1 MPSWCMTSSLHRD
14 LWAKSD
20 PAHPLWC
27 HLLDVAAV
35 CEALL
40 PRFGGV
46 EAIPKP
52 WLLLLVGLHDIGKA
66 DAQFQ
71 NKDPQQKARLQSLG
85 LELPEEITCFRH
97 EARSADWLGSFLI
110 ERGWGRRAG
119 QAVTGAIR
127 GHHGNFAAGLG
138 LGECYDESELT
149 EHLARW
155 NPLRDALADL
165 IMDTLGVEPFALD
178 RFQNAGSAGTK
189 LSGLIVLSD
198 WIASNHEQYAYDK
211 PARLNINLLPPQYW
225 KAAQAEAK
233 RAVSRLELTP
243 PVPQFEAV
251 PKFADI
257 WPEFPPR
264 PVQQAL
270 EDECLRGLP
279 PGLAIVEA
287 PMGEGKTE
295 AAIYLAECWNWQTGR
310 AGIYFALP
318 TMATS
323 NQMHSRYFAYLERV
337 SPGAAPRLVHGLS
350 WLLDE
355 ISPQTPAQTFGAS
368 SGGEDDEPLSRE
380 WFRAAKRALLA
391 PHGVGTV
398 DQALMAALNVKHG
411 FLRFLGLSAKTLII
425 DEVHAYD
432 AYMTTLL
439 CRLLAWCRAL
449 GIPVILLS
457 ATLSRTQK
465 QQLCAA
471 YAGRD
476 VLPLLDTAEPY
487 PLLTFVPLA
496 EIERGARVVSIDSDP
511 DRDRTLRLKPH
522 PGVLDD
528 PAQTASL
535 AAAEAEAGGC
545 VCVVVNTVV
554 AAQETFRA
562 LQTMQTQG
570 KLPKDTRLLLFHAR
584 FRAERREK
592 IENMVLA
599 LFGKAADPNHPRPQR
614 AILVATQVVEQS
626 LDIDFDVMLSQIA
639 PIDLLLQRSG
649 RVWRHENR
657 LRYVH
662 ARPTLHLLLPAMNS
676 FEFGGSGKVYPPELM
691 LRTLDLLHHRTA
703 ISLPAEFRLL
713 IEACYAP
720 SVPPPTVPPEV
731 FQKAV
736 TERRKAQEHAEDEA
750 SKHLI
755 PAPDAGVFKLAQ
767 ATKPVSEAEEGDKA
781 SFLHAQTRLGSQT
794 VATLVLHDP
803 DLLALVRDG
812 VANPKSP
819 PPPLKELR
827 RLFRQKVN
835 LPAWWLKE
843 ASAAPSFEIIAD
855 GPKWLRHH
863 VVLGFRDGIWQ
874 GEYIGGESKRRPLM
888 IEDHPQEGL
897 RLKDQ
902 PAASTED
909 ATDV

>member
-1 MPSWCMTSSLHRD
+1 MITSLHRD

-40 PRFGGV
+40 PRFGDV
-46 EAIPKP
+46 EDIPKP

-71 NKDPQQKARLQSLG
+71 NKDPQQKARLQALG
-85 LELPEEITCFRH
+85 LELPEEVTHFRH
-97 EARSADWLGSFLI
+97 EARSADWLGSFLF
-110 ERGWGRRAG
+110 ERGWGRGAG

-165 IMDTLGVEPFALD
+165 IMDTLGVEPFALH
-178 RFQNAGSAGTK
+178 RFQNAGAAGTK

-211 PARLNINLLPPQYW
+211 PARLNTKLTPPQYW

-243 PVPQFEAV
+243 PVPQFEV
-251 PKFADI
+251 MPKFADI
-257 WPEFPPR
+257 WTEFPPR
-264 PVQQAL
+264 PIQQAL

-287 PMGEGKTE
+287 LMGEGKTE

-368 SGGEDDEPLSRE
+368 SGEEDDEPLSRE

-398 DQALMAALNVKHG
+398 DQALLAALNVKHG
-411 FLRFLGLSAKTLII
+411 FLRFLGLSAKTLIV

-439 CRLLAWCRAL
+439 CRLLSWCYAL

-457 ATLSRTQK
+457 ATLSRAQK

-476 VLPLLDTAEPY
+476 VLPPLLDTAEPY

-496 EIERGARVVSIDSDP
+496 ETEQAARVVPITSAL
-511 DRDRTLRLKPH
+511 DRDRKLILESH
-522 PGVLDD
+522 PGGLDD
-528 PAQTASL
+528 PAQTALL
-535 AAAEAEAGGC
+535 AATEAEAGGC

-562 LQTMQTQG
+562 LQAMQAQG
-570 KLPKDTRLLLFHAR
+570 KLPEDTRLLLFHAR
-584 FRAERREK
+584 FRAERRED
-592 IENMVLA
+592 IENTVLA
-599 LFGKAADPNHPRPQR
+599 LFGKSAAPARPRPHR

-639 PIDLLLQRSG
+639 PVDLLLQRSG

-657 LRYVH
+657 PRYGH
-662 ARPTLHLLLPAMNS
+662 AGPTLRLLLPAVDN
-676 FEFGGSGKVYPPELM
+676 FEFGGSGKVYSLELL
-691 LRTLDLLHHRTA
+691 LRTLDLLYARTA
-703 ISLPAEFRLL
+703 ISLPAEFRSL

-720 SVPPPTVPPEV
+720 TAPPPATVPLEV
-731 FQKAV
+731 FEKAAA
-736 TERRKAQEHAEDEA
+736 ERRTAQQHAEDEA
-750 SKHLI
+750 SRHLI
-755 PAPDAGVFKLAQ
+755 AAPDPKVFKLAQ
-767 ATKPVSEAEEGDKA
+767 MTKAAPEAEEGEKA
-781 SFLHAQTRLGSQT
+781 SFLHAQTRLGDQT
-794 VATLVLHDP
+794 IAVLVLHAP
-803 DLLALVRDG
+803 NLLALVRHG
-812 VANPKSP
+812 IAHPKAP
-819 PPPLKELR
+819 PPPLEELR
-827 RLFRQKVN
+827 RLFWQKVN

-843 ASAAPSFEIIAD
+843 ASAAPGFEIITD

-863 VVLGFRDGIWQ
+863 VVLGFRDGVWQ
-874 GEYIGGESKRRPLM
+874 GEYSREGGRRKPLT
-888 IEDHPQEGL
+888 IEDHPLEGL

-902 PAASTED
+902 PAESAED
-909 ATDV
+909 AAADV